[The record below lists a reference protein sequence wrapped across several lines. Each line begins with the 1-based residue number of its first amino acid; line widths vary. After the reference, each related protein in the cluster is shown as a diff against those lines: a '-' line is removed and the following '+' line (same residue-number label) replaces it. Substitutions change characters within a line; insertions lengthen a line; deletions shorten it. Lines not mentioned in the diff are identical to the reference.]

1 MELQNLYDNDVL
13 DAFIGIAIEENKMDI
28 ASFRKI
34 VREYN
39 SGKRALVKDSVE
51 KPQDNR
57 ASLERSC
64 SYYEELTKE
73 VSNAGNGG

>member
-1 MELQNLYDNDVL
+1 
-13 DAFIGIAIEENKMDI
+13 MDI

-39 SGKRALVKDSVE
+39 SGKRALVKDAVE
-51 KPQDNR
+51 KPQDNGD
-57 ASLERSC
+57 SLERSC